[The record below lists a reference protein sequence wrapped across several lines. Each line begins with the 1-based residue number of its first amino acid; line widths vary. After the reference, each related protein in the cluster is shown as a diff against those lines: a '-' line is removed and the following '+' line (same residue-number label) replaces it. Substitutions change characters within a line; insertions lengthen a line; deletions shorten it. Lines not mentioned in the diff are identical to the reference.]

1 MKRINIIIASLATL
15 MLAACN
21 NNNTC
26 KVEAYIDNMPE
37 GRFYM
42 VDKLSNAV
50 IDSAFV
56 TNGAISFATP
66 VDTAHVAT
74 IVDVTNVAPGGN
86 FVINDEVTHYTF
98 IAEPGSNL
106 KIDLN
111 NKLLVKGSPLNDDY
125 IAYTEAGDALNNQIR
140 VLNDSLVALM
150 ENNTLSPE
158 EAENSFY
165 SNLEALNATY
175 CNTLENILAAHSDN
189 VVGAIALNS
198 YLSACEDDARIESVM
213 ASMSQ
218 YVLTHPIASKRVQLR
233 ISLQETAEGMPFKDF
248 SVEQK
253 DGTTISLSDY
263 VGKGQYVLADFWAS
277 WCPPCRQSMPLL
289 KVLYNECHGKGLE
302 ILGLAT
308 RDKVKDSL
316 RAIEEEEMPWPQIL
330 SDNSPAAKIYGVN
343 GIPHLILFA
352 PDGTI
357 ALRGYPDEEFLN
369 KVKEMII
376 KQ

>member
-66 VDTAHVAT
+66 VDTAYVAT

-165 SNLEALNATY
+165 SNLEVLNATY

-289 KVLYNECHGKGLE
+289 KVLYNECHSKGLE

>member
-66 VDTAHVAT
+66 VDTAYVAT

-111 NKLLVKGSPLNDDY
+111 NKLWVKGSPLNDDY
-125 IAYTEAGDALNNQIR
+125 IACTEAGDALNNQIR

-158 EAENSFY
+158 EAENI
-165 SNLEALNATY
+165 NNIILET
-175 CNTLENILAAHSDN
+175 EKI
-189 VVGAIALNS
+189 I
-198 YLSACEDDARIESVM
+198 
-213 ASMSQ
+213 
-218 YVLTHPIASKRVQLR
+218 
-233 ISLQETAEGMPFKDF
+233 
-248 SVEQK
+248 
-253 DGTTISLSDY
+253 
-263 VGKGQYVLADFWAS
+263 
-277 WCPPCRQSMPLL
+277 
-289 KVLYNECHGKGLE
+289 NE
-302 ILGLAT
+302 
-308 RDKVKDSL
+308 
-316 RAIEEEEMPWPQIL
+316 M
-330 SDNSPAAKIYGVN
+330 
-343 GIPHLILFA
+343 
-352 PDGTI
+352 
-357 ALRGYPDEEFLN
+357 
-369 KVKEMII
+369 
-376 KQ
+376 

>member
-1 MKRINIIIASLATL
+1 
-15 MLAACN
+15 
-21 NNNTC
+21 
-26 KVEAYIDNMPE
+26 
-37 GRFYM
+37 
-42 VDKLSNAV
+42 
-50 IDSAFV
+50 
-56 TNGAISFATP
+56 
-66 VDTAHVAT
+66 
-74 IVDVTNVAPGGN
+74 
-86 FVINDEVTHYTF
+86 VINDEVTHYTF

-125 IAYTEAGDALNNQIR
+125 ITYTEAGDALNNQIR

-248 SVEQK
+248 SVEQE

-289 KVLYNECHGKGLE
+289 KALYNERHGKGLE